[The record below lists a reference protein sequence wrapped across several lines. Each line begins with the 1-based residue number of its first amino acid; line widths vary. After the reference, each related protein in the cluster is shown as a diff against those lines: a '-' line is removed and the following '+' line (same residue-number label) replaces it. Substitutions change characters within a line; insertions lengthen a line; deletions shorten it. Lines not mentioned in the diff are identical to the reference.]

1 MVPFLSTLFLL
12 NAATDMNLTE
22 SFQKAKQ
29 LIEELDIDLSKKTE
43 LIHVIKTIE
52 QLAKNGQH
60 SQQLLSFDTQSGC
73 YVIEGDASRYCPQ
86 CYEKDQHR
94 SATQRINSKLR
105 VCPRCRKSI
114 KPN

>member
-43 LIHVIKTIE
+43 LIHVINTIE
-52 QLAKNGQH
+52 QLSANRNH
-60 SQQLLSFDTQSGC
+60 SKQQLSVDPKSGC
-73 YVIEGDASRYCPQ
+73 YVIDGDASLYCPQ
-86 CYEKDQHR
+86 CYEKDQHH